1 MNLDANQPNGFRDLV
16 NIDLKFFLRYY
27 LEILYARESENL
39 GWSMY
44 TILISGELLFPSM
57 PLMLAPLVPS
67 DDSETAMKKINSVA
81 NTLMHFVYA
90 VP

>member
-27 LEILYARESENL
+27 LETYIKDRKNL

-44 TILISGELLFPSM
+44 TTLISGELLTP
-57 PLMLAPLVPS
+57 
-67 DDSETAMKKINSVA
+67 
-81 NTLMHFVYA
+81 
-90 VP
+90 